1 MIVVNP
7 NGNGLTNGNLALATA
22 TAAQVLSGYT
32 FYAGDKE
39 LKTGTLVPTPK
50 VKTGS
55 IGEIEPEQSITI
67 NCGFSPKI
75 VVVYGKQDSRH
86 PIYATIAFWYEGSS
100 YLVSY
105 NYFPDVQWENME
117 VIISVS
123 KNSFTVYNPEI
134 GSAGSSFNP
143 FSYQIEIIDYI
154 AIG

>member
-50 VKTGS
+50 IATGS
-55 IGEIEPEQSITI
+55 FGELADNESLTI
-67 NCGFSPKI
+67 NCGFRPI
-75 VVVYGKQDSRH
+75 AVMIHRGNNDSNRFLV
-86 PIYATIAFWYEGSS
+86 ANCYEESTYLVAQPSS
-100 YLVSY
+100 YANLVT
-105 NYFPDVQWENME
+105 WEGTSD
-117 VIISVS
+117 ITFSS
-123 KNSFTVYNPEI
+123 TGFTVRNSTN
-134 GSAGSSFNP
+134 GTGTFP
-143 FSYQIEIIDYI
+143 FTQLMYREYFYYI